1 MLVGQWL
8 GLSLQLHRMQ
18 QQDSFY
24 QVSSEKKPMQIFQ
37 VLSKLFPNYS
47 KEAEQSNGR
56 LAMIGF
62 FALIHNYALTGW
74 IIPGIF

>member
-1 MLVGQWL
+1 
-8 GLSLQLHRMQ
+8 MQ
-18 QQDSFY
+18 QQGNSFLVAFKTETQM
-24 QVSSEKKPMQIFQ
+24 QVFQ